1 MEHDIFFDGNVKEYS
16 WSIKTKD
23 KVADQIRE
31 HPPAF
36 RSGGKLDI
44 KNNDESR
51 FVALHVG
58 IYWGIGVNIIK
69 DNDVINVMCDSK
81 IMFEIMTGEEKI
93 DNDIINDKVYFI
105 NQLTN
110 LRKLKLNYQLIES
123 KENIATKNLFAEDN
137 LQEEI
142 LRDMSKYNTNIID
155 VVLSNTCFN

>member
-16 WSIKTKD
+16 WSIKTND

-44 KNNDESR
+44 KNNEESR

-58 IYWGIGVNIIK
+58 IYWGLGVNIIK
-69 DNDVINVMCDSK
+69 DNDIINVMCDSK
-81 IMFEIMTGEEKI
+81 IMFGIMTRGEKS
-93 DNDIINDKVYFI
+93 DNEIINDKVYFI

-123 KENIATKNLFAEDN
+123 EKNIATKHLLAEEDTAG
-137 LQEEI
+137 
-142 LRDMSKYNTNIID
+142 RDSKGY
-155 VVLSNTCFN
+155 V

>member
-16 WSIKTKD
+16 WSIKTND

-44 KNNDESR
+44 KNNEESR

-58 IYWGIGVNIIK
+58 IYWGLGVNIIK
-69 DNDVINVMCDSK
+69 NNDVVNVMCDSK
-81 IMFEIMTGEEKI
+81 IMFEIMTGAKKI

-105 NQLTN
+105 NQLIN

-123 KENIATKNLFAEDN
+123 KENIATKHLFGEDDTAG
-137 LQEEI
+137 
-142 LRDMSKYNTNIID
+142 RDSKGY
-155 VVLSNTCFN
+155 V

>member
-16 WSIKTKD
+16 WSIKTND

-44 KNNDESR
+44 KNNEESR

-58 IYWGIGVNIIK
+58 IYWGLGVNIIK

-81 IMFEIMTGEEKI
+81 IMFEIMTGAEKI

-123 KENIATKNLFAEDN
+123 EENIATKHLFGEDDTAG
-137 LQEEI
+137 
-142 LRDMSKYNTNIID
+142 RDSKGY
-155 VVLSNTCFN
+155 V

>member
-16 WSIKTKD
+16 WSIKTND

-44 KNNDESR
+44 KNNEESR

-58 IYWGIGVNIIK
+58 IYWGLGVNIIK

-81 IMFEIMTGEEKI
+81 IMFEIMTGAEKI

-123 KENIATKNLFAEDN
+123 KENIATKHLFAEDDSAGRN
-137 LQEEI
+137 
-142 LRDMSKYNTNIID
+142 SKGY
-155 VVLSNTCFN
+155 V

>member
-16 WSIKTKD
+16 WSIKTND
-23 KVADQIRE
+23 KVADQIRK

-44 KNNDESR
+44 KNNEESR

-58 IYWGIGVNIIK
+58 IYWGLGVNIIK

-81 IMFEIMTGEEKI
+81 IMFEIMTGAEKI

-123 KENIATKNLFAEDN
+123 KENIASKHLFADVDTAG
-137 LQEEI
+137 
-142 LRDMSKYNTNIID
+142 RDSKGY
-155 VVLSNTCFN
+155 V

>member
-16 WSIKTKD
+16 WSIKTND

-44 KNNDESR
+44 KNNEESR

-58 IYWGIGVNIIK
+58 IYWGLGVNIIK
-69 DNDVINVMCDSK
+69 DNDVVNVMCDSK
-81 IMFEIMTGEEKI
+81 IMFEIMTGAKKI

-123 KENIATKNLFAEDN
+123 KENIASKHLFADVDTAG
-137 LQEEI
+137 
-142 LRDMSKYNTNIID
+142 RDSKGY
-155 VVLSNTCFN
+155 V

>member
-93 DNDIINDKVYFI
+93 ENDIINDKVYFI

-123 KENIATKNLFAEDN
+123 KENIATKHLFAEDDTAG
-137 LQEEI
+137 
-142 LRDMSKYNTNIID
+142 RDSKGY
-155 VVLSNTCFN
+155 V

>member
-16 WSIKTKD
+16 WSIKTND

-44 KNNDESR
+44 KNNEESR

-58 IYWGIGVNIIK
+58 IYWGLGVNIIK
-69 DNDVINVMCDSK
+69 NNDVVNVMCDSK
-81 IMFEIMTGEEKI
+81 IMFEIMTGAEKI

-123 KENIATKNLFAEDN
+123 KENIATKHLFGEGDTAG
-137 LQEEI
+137 
-142 LRDMSKYNTNIID
+142 RDSKGY
-155 VVLSNTCFN
+155 V

>member
-16 WSIKTKD
+16 WSIKTND

-44 KNNDESR
+44 KNNEESR

-58 IYWGIGVNIIK
+58 IYWGLGVNIIK
-69 DNDVINVMCDSK
+69 DNDIINVMCDSK

-123 KENIATKNLFAEDN
+123 KENIATKHLFAEDDTAG
-137 LQEEI
+137 
-142 LRDMSKYNTNIID
+142 RDSKGY
-155 VVLSNTCFN
+155 V